1 MNGSHS
7 DSKTETHIDLLGI
20 GWICQV
26 QAEHITLLVE
36 EFFPQKREIIIL
48 SNGTLD
54 TKVHTL
60 TKDSNR
66 TLNTKKK

>member
-7 DSKTETHIDLLGI
+7 DSKTETHIDLVRI
-20 GWICQV
+20 GWIWQV

-48 SNGTLD
+48 ANETLD

-60 TKDSNR
+60 QR
-66 TLNTKKK
+66 TLIEP